1 MLKFL
6 LKRSVSTV
14 ILFIIF
20 FSYEGFVIISI
31 DFFFLLLASPLRLW
45 RFWREQFKQG
55 WTGTGDNL
63 FDAATLT
70 QLDALYQFFLFF
82 NGFSIDCLLIN
93 RYYKIPSI
101 VLKVQRTSRV
111 FSFTDQRK
119 ICSINGHQR

>member
-1 MLKFL
+1 MSFITIAKFL

-20 FSYEGFVIISI
+20 FSYEGFLIISI

-63 FDAATLT
+63 FDAAS
-70 QLDALYQFFLFF
+70 DAARCIISVFLVLQWVF
-82 NGFSIDCLLIN
+82 N
-93 RYYKIPSI
+93 RP
-101 VLKVQRTSRV
+101 
-111 FSFTDQRK
+111 FTDQQILQNSFYCVK
-119 ICSINGHQR
+119 SATDFEGV